1 MANISKLQI
10 EVEVTSHADEFFNT
24 YRAKAHIVPKTS
36 SENVHGVEIHEG
48 DFGSAGAVKTW
59 TFNLG
64 NMENSDYKRKIE
76 VDEENK
82 TITSTAI
89 EGDVLNLYKS
99 FIVILQIIPNGE
111 GSLVRWTWE
120 YEKVDDDVPDPK
132 KFQDLAAN
140 LTKDVD
146 SYVVKNG

>member
-10 EVEVTSHADEFFNT
+10 EVEVTSEADEFFNT

-48 DFGSAGAVKTW
+48 DFDSAGAIKTW
-59 TFNLG
+59 TFNLDG
-64 NMENSDYKRKIE
+64 KIQTIKGKIE

-146 SYVVKNG
+146 SYVVNNG